1 VERLNRTLK
10 EKMYRIFTFTNSK
23 NYITILN
30 ELINSYNN
38 SYHSSIKMKPSEVNL
53 KTKDKVFKNLY
64 GSYFDNEI
72 KFKFRPGNYVRI
84 AVEKSLFEKGY
95 TPNWSLEVYIVS
107 KLLPSNP
114 PTYLIKSLNDE
125 EFSKKYYNEELQLVS
140 ETQFPY
146 NTFKVIKENKTNFLI
161 QKLNSENKESIWIK
175 KSELNEFEPSDPE
188 DEFKKQEDFKRITR
202 SQVKK

>member
-1 VERLNRTLK
+1 
-10 EKMYRIFTFTNSK
+10 
-23 NYITILN
+23 
-30 ELINSYNN
+30 
-38 SYHSSIKMKPSEVNL
+38 MKPSEVNL

-72 KFKFRPGNYVRI
+72 NFKFRPGNYVRI

-95 TPNWSLEVYIVS
+95 TPNWSLDVYIVS
-107 KLLPSNP
+107 KLIPSNP

-188 DEFKKQEDFKRITR
+188 VENKKQEDFKRITR